1 MGLTDQFANSL
12 GGIFGGGQQ
21 SQAALAGYGISGAY
35 GISANTYTP
44 YITTVLSAPT
54 IRIDGTY
61 YDYARDRPLTNAEWL
76 DRRIDEMR
84 VRL

>member
-12 GGIFGGGQQ
+12 GGLFGGGQQ
-21 SQAALAGYGISGAY
+21 AQMQQGLSGYGISGAY
-35 GISANTYTP
+35 GMSPVTLTP
-44 YITTVLSAPT
+44 YVSNIATSGAMNVF
-54 IRIDGTY
+54 
-61 YDYARDRPLTNAEWL
+61 YDYASDRPLTNAEWL